1 MFWSSLMNPT
11 NLDDLLSKINNIDE
25 LLEEDN
31 IINSI
36 KQQGNKLAIHLK
48 RRPE

>member
-11 NLDDLLSKINNIDE
+11 NLDDLLSKINSIDE

-36 KQQGNKLAIHLK
+36 KQQGNKLAIYLK
-48 RRPE
+48 QRPE

>member
-1 MFWSSLMNPT
+1 MISPFGYDILIYRMFWSSLMNPT

-36 KQQGNKLAIHLK
+36 K
-48 RRPE
+48 